1 MIVSLLGYFFYVVT
15 AFTAAMV
22 LLTSFDNSR
31 LTSHNPHPVIASAA
45 TATQKE
51 DERISSIAVG
61 QSAKYGTEND
71 TKTYNAAAKDSK
83 QSKNSRVV
91 VVAKAGH
98 KKNERTR
105 LAHLDASKVL
115 ARFGPAR
122 GSSEPHGFRMALGY
136 AEGSGY
142 RPGLDSQR

>member
-1 MIVSLLGYFFYVVT
+1 MVVSLLGYFFYVVT

-22 LLTSFDNSR
+22 LLISFDDSR
-31 LTSHNPHPVIASAA
+31 LKSHNPHPVIIASVD
-45 TATQKE
+45 TATQNRPAK
-51 DERISSIAVG
+51 DARSSGTVTV
-61 QSAKYGTEND
+61 AK
-71 TKTYNAAAKDSK
+71 ADSK
-83 QSKNSRVV
+83 QPKNSRTVA
-91 VVAKAGH
+91 VAKAGP

-122 GSSEPHGFRMALGY
+122 GGSEGHGFGIALGY